1 MVVLDTVGEARV
13 VSEYQYYEFLAVD
26 RPLTGA
32 QRAQLRALST
42 RAEITATRF
51 TNEYQWGDFRGDPR
65 KMMEQYFDAHLYFAN
80 WGTRRLMLRVPRAAL
95 DAKTA
100 EQYFCGD
107 TAASFTMTRE
117 HLIIDLYA
125 DREPDVYWEETPD
138 LGSMIGV
145 RSELIAGDRRLLY
158 LAWLFAV
165 QHDEVDD
172 EATEPP
178 VPAGLAELSA
188 PLEAVVEFL
197 EIDEDLIDIAVEASP
212 DLGEDEP
219 GGIGEWIAS
228 LPVPAKDELLGRV
241 ASGDGV
247 QVQAL
252 ILRQFR
258 ESVPGQPVA
267 AGAPA
272 RTAGEL
278 RDAAAAYKAE
288 IAKIV
293 AERRR
298 AESAEKEVRKAAAYA
313 KHLDDLSA
321 REASAW
327 VRAAALIETK
337 SQRDYDTAVTL
348 LCDLR
353 ALADRNGSLG
363 AFTERIGDLRRQHQR
378 KPSLM
383 ERFDAAGLA

>member
-1 MVVLDTVGEARV
+1 
-13 VSEYQYYEFLAVD
+13 
-26 RPLTGA
+26 
-32 QRAQLRALST
+32 
-42 RAEITATRF
+42 
-51 TNEYQWGDFRGDPR
+51 
-65 KMMEQYFDAHLYFAN
+65 MMERYFDAHLYFAN

-95 DAKTA
+95 DTKTA
-100 EQYFCGD
+100 EQYFYGD
-107 TAASFTMTRE
+107 TAASLTVTGE

-125 DREPDVYWEETPD
+125 DREPDDYWEETPD
-138 LGSMIGV
+138 LGSMVGA

-165 QHDEVDD
+165 QYDEVDD

-188 PLEAVVEFL
+188 PLEAIVEFL

-219 GGIGEWIAS
+219 GEIGEWIAL

-241 ASGDGV
+241 ASGEGV

-252 ILRQFR
+252 LLRQFR
-258 ESVPGQPVA
+258 ESMPGRPAA

-288 IAKIV
+288 IAKAV
-293 AERRR
+293 EERRR
-298 AESAEKEVRKAAAYA
+298 AEAAEKEVKKAAAYA

-321 REASAW
+321 RETSAW

-337 SQRDYDTAVTL
+337 NQRDYDTAVTL
-348 LCDLR
+348 LRDLR
-353 ALADRNGSLG
+353 ALAERNGSLEV
-363 AFTERIGDLRRQHQR
+363 FTKRIDDLRRQHQR

>member
-1 MVVLDTVGEARV
+1 M
-13 VSEYQYYEFLAVD
+13 SEYQYYEFLAVD
-26 RPLTGA
+26 RPLSEA

-51 TNEYQWGDFRGDPR
+51 TNEYQWGDFKGDPR
-65 KMMEQYFDAHLYFAN
+65 KMMEVYFDAHLYFAN

-95 DAKTA
+95 DTKTA
-100 EQYFCGD
+100 EEYFYGD
-107 TAASFTMTRE
+107 TAASLTVTGE

-125 DREPDVYWEETPD
+125 DREPDDYWEETPD
-138 LGSMIGV
+138 LGSMVGA

-188 PLEAVVEFL
+188 PLEAIVEFL

-219 GGIGEWIAS
+219 GEMGEWIAS
-228 LPVPAKDELLGRV
+228 LPLPAKDELLGRV
-241 ASGDGV
+241 VSGEGV

-252 ILRQFR
+252 LLRQFR
-258 ESVPGQPVA
+258 ESVPGRPVA
-267 AGAPA
+267 AGASA

-278 RDAAAAYKAE
+278 RDATAAYKAE
-288 IAKIV
+288 IAKAV
-293 AERRR
+293 VERRR
-298 AESAEKEVRKAAAYA
+298 AEAAEKEVKKAAAYA

-321 REASAW
+321 AEASAW

-337 SQRDYDTAVTL
+337 NQRDYDTAVTL
-348 LCDLR
+348 LRDLR
-353 ALADRNGSLG
+353 ELAERNGSLEV
-363 AFTERIGDLRRQHQR
+363 FTTRIDDLRRQHQR

-383 ERFDAAGLA
+383 DRFDAAGLA

>member
-1 MVVLDTVGEARV
+1 M
-13 VSEYQYYEFLAVD
+13 SEYQYYEFLAVD
-26 RPLTGA
+26 RPLSEA

-51 TNEYQWGDFRGDPR
+51 TNEYQWGDLKGDPR
-65 KMMEQYFDAHLYFAN
+65 KMMERYFDAHLYFAN

-95 DAKTA
+95 DTKTA
-100 EQYFCGD
+100 EQYFCGE
-107 TAASFTMTRE
+107 TAATLAVTGE

-125 DREPDVYWEETPD
+125 DREPDDYWEETPD
-138 LGSMIGV
+138 LGSMVGV

-165 QHDEVDD
+165 QHDELDD

-188 PLEAVVEFL
+188 PLEAIVEFL

-219 GGIGEWIAS
+219 GEIGEWIAS

-241 ASGDGV
+241 ASGEGV

-252 ILRQFR
+252 LLRQFR
-258 ESVPGQPVA
+258 ESVPGRPAA
-267 AGAPA
+267 AGAPT

-278 RDAAAAYKAE
+278 RDATAAYKAE
-288 IAKIV
+288 IAKAV
-293 AERRR
+293 EERRR
-298 AESAEKEVRKAAAYA
+298 AEAAEKEVKKAAAYA
-313 KHLDDLSA
+313 KHLNDLSA

-337 SQRDYDTAVTL
+337 NQRDYDTAVTL
-348 LCDLR
+348 LRDLR
-353 ALADRNGSLG
+353 ALAERNGSLEV
-363 AFTERIGDLRRQHQR
+363 FTKRIDDLRRQHQR

>member
-1 MVVLDTVGEARV
+1 MST
-13 VSEYQYYEFLAVD
+13 S
-26 RPLTGA
+26 GA
-32 QRAQLRALST
+32 TSRA
-42 RAEITATRF
+42 
-51 TNEYQWGDFRGDPR
+51 
-65 KMMEQYFDAHLYFAN
+65 
-80 WGTRRLMLRVPRAAL
+80 
-95 DAKTA
+95 TA

-107 TAASFTMTRE
+107 IAASLTVAGE

-125 DREPDVYWEETPD
+125 DREPDDYWEQTPD
-138 LGSMIGV
+138 LGSMVGA
-145 RSELIAGDRRLLY
+145 RSELIAGDHRLLY
-158 LAWLFAV
+158 LAWLLAV

-188 PLEAVVEFL
+188 PLEAIVEFL
-197 EIDEDLIDIAVEASP
+197 EIDADLIDIAVEASP

-219 GGIGEWIAS
+219 GEIGEWIAS

-241 ASGDGV
+241 TSGEGV

-252 ILRQFR
+252 LLRQFR
-258 ESVPGQPVA
+258 ESAPRKPTA
-267 AGAPA
+267 ASAPA

-288 IAKIV
+288 ITKAV
-293 AERRR
+293 EERRR
-298 AESAEKEVRKAAAYA
+298 AEAAEKEVKNAAAYA

-327 VRAAALIETK
+327 TRAAALIETK
-337 SQRDYDTAVTL
+337 NQRDYDTAVTL
-348 LCDLR
+348 LRDLR
-353 ALADRNGSLG
+353 ALAERNGSLE
-363 AFTERIGDLRRQHQR
+363 AFAERVGDLRRQHQR

>member
-1 MVVLDTVGEARV
+1 M
-13 VSEYQYYEFLAVD
+13 SEYQYYEFLAVD
-26 RPLTGA
+26 RPLSEA

-51 TNEYQWGDFRGDPR
+51 RNEYQWGDFKGDPHT
-65 KMMEQYFDAHLYFAN
+65 MMERYFDAHLYFAN

-95 DAKTA
+95 DTKTA
-100 EQYFCGD
+100 EQYFYGD
-107 TAASFTMTRE
+107 TAASLTVTGE
-117 HLIIDLYA
+117 YLIIDLYA
-125 DREPDVYWEETPD
+125 DREPDDYWEETPD
-138 LGSMIGV
+138 LGSMVGA

-172 EATEPP
+172 EASEPP

-188 PLEAVVEFL
+188 PLNAIVEFL
-197 EIDEDLIDIAVEASP
+197 EIDEALIDIAVEASP
-212 DLGEDEP
+212 DLGQDEP
-219 GGIGEWIAS
+219 GEIGEWIAL

-241 ASGDGV
+241 ASGEGAG
-247 QVQAL
+247 VQAL
-252 ILRQFR
+252 LLRQFR
-258 ESVPGQPVA
+258 ESGPGRPA
-267 AGAPA
+267 AGGAPA

-288 IAKIV
+288 IAKAV

-298 AESAEKEVRKAAAYA
+298 AEAAEKEVKKAAAYA

-337 SQRDYDTAVTL
+337 NQRDYDTAVTL
-348 LCDLR
+348 LRDLR
-353 ALADRNGSLG
+353 ALAERNGSLE
-363 AFTERIGDLRRQHQR
+363 AFTKRIDDLRRQHQR

>member
-1 MVVLDTVGEARV
+1 

-26 RPLTGA
+26 RPLTEA

-42 RAEITATRF
+42 RAEITGTRF
-51 TNEYQWGDFRGDPR
+51 TNEYQWGDFKGDPR

-80 WGTRRLMLRVPRAAL
+80 WGTRRLMLRVPRASL
-95 DAKTA
+95 DTKTA
-100 EQYFCGD
+100 EQYFYGD
-107 TAASFTMTRE
+107 TAASFTVTGE

-125 DREPDVYWEETPD
+125 DREPDDYWEETPD
-138 LGSMIGV
+138 LGSMVGV

-188 PLEAVVEFL
+188 PLEAIVEFL

-219 GGIGEWIAS
+219 GEIGEWIAS

-241 ASGDGV
+241 ASGESA

-252 ILRQFR
+252 LLRQFR
-258 ESVPGQPVA
+258 ESVPRQPA
-267 AGAPA
+267 AASAPA

-288 IAKIV
+288 IAKAV

-298 AESAEKEVRKAAAYA
+298 AEAAEKEVKKAAAYA

-327 VRAAALIETK
+327 MRAAALIETK
-337 SQRDYDTAVTL
+337 NQRDYDTAVTL

-353 ALADRNGSLG
+353 ALAERNGSLG
-363 AFTERIGDLRRQHQR
+363 VFTKRIDDLRRQHQR

>member
-1 MVVLDTVGEARV
+1 M
-13 VSEYQYYEFLAVD
+13 SEYQYYEFLAVD
-26 RPLTGA
+26 RPLSEA

-51 TNEYQWGDFRGDPR
+51 TNEYQWGDFKGDPR

-95 DAKTA
+95 DTKTA
-100 EQYFCGD
+100 EQYFYGD
-107 TAASFTMTRE
+107 TAASFTVTGE

-125 DREPDVYWEETPD
+125 DREPDDYWEETPD
-138 LGSMIGV
+138 LGSMVGV
-145 RSELIAGDRRLLY
+145 RSELIAGDCRLLY

-252 ILRQFR
+252 LLRQFR
-258 ESVPGQPVA
+258 ESVPGRPVA

-288 IAKIV
+288 IAKAV

-298 AESAEKEVRKAAAYA
+298 AEAAEKEVKKAAAYA

-337 SQRDYDTAVTL
+337 NQRDYDTAVTL

-353 ALADRNGSLG
+353 ALAGRNGSRG
-363 AFTERIGDLRRQHQR
+363 VFAERVGDLRRQHQR

-383 ERFDAAGLA
+383 ERFDAAGLP

>member
-1 MVVLDTVGEARV
+1 

-26 RPLTGA
+26 RPLSEA

-51 TNEYQWGDFRGDPR
+51 SNEYQWGDFKGDPR
-65 KMMEQYFDAHLYFAN
+65 KMMERYFDAHLYFAN

-95 DAKTA
+95 DTKTA
-100 EQYFCGD
+100 EQYFYGD
-107 TAASFTMTRE
+107 TAASLTVTGE

-125 DREPDVYWEETPD
+125 DREPDDYWEETPD
-138 LGSMIGV
+138 LGSMVGA

-158 LAWLFAV
+158 MAWLFAV

-188 PLEAVVEFL
+188 PLEAIVEFL

-219 GGIGEWIAS
+219 GEIGEWIAL

-241 ASGDGV
+241 ASGEGV

-252 ILRQFR
+252 LLRQFR
-258 ESVPGQPVA
+258 ESVPGRPAA

-288 IAKIV
+288 IAKAV
-293 AERRR
+293 EERRR
-298 AESAEKEVRKAAAYA
+298 AEAAEKEVKKAAAYA

-337 SQRDYDTAVTL
+337 NQRDYDTAVTL
-348 LCDLR
+348 LRDLR
-353 ALADRNGSLG
+353 ALAERNGSLEV
-363 AFTERIGDLRRQHQR
+363 FTKRIDDLRRQHQR

>member
-1 MVVLDTVGEARV
+1 M
-13 VSEYQYYEFLAVD
+13 
-26 RPLTGA
+26 
-32 QRAQLRALST
+32 
-42 RAEITATRF
+42 
-51 TNEYQWGDFRGDPR
+51 
-65 KMMEQYFDAHLYFAN
+65 
-80 WGTRRLMLRVPRAAL
+80 
-95 DAKTA
+95 
-100 EQYFCGD
+100 
-107 TAASFTMTRE
+107 
-117 HLIIDLYA
+117 IIDLYA
-125 DREPDVYWEETPD
+125 DREPDDYWEETPD
-138 LGSMIGV
+138 LGSMVGV
-145 RSELIAGDRRLLY
+145 RSELIAGDCRLLY

-172 EATEPP
+172 EAAEPP

-241 ASGDGV
+241 ASGEGV

-252 ILRQFR
+252 LLRQFR
-258 ESVPGQPVA
+258 ESVPGRPVA

-288 IAKIV
+288 IAKAV

-298 AESAEKEVRKAAAYA
+298 AEAAEKEVKKAAVYA

-337 SQRDYDTAVTL
+337 NQRDYDTAVTL

-353 ALADRNGSLG
+353 ALAGRNGSLEV
-363 AFTERIGDLRRQHQR
+363 FTERIDDLRRQHQR
-378 KPSLM
+378 KLSLM
-383 ERFDAAGLA
+383 ERLDAAGLA

>member
-1 MVVLDTVGEARV
+1 M
-13 VSEYQYYEFLAVD
+13 SEYQYYEFLAVD
-26 RPLTGA
+26 RPLSEA

-80 WGTRRLMLRVPRAAL
+80 WGTRRLMLRVPCAAL
-95 DAKTA
+95 DTKTA
-100 EQYFCGD
+100 KQYLYGD
-107 TAASFTMTRE
+107 TAASFTVTSE

-125 DREPDVYWEETPD
+125 DREPDDYWEETPD
-138 LGSMIGV
+138 LGSMVGV
-145 RSELIAGDRRLLY
+145 RSELIAGDCRLLY

-241 ASGDGV
+241 ASGEGV

-252 ILRQFR
+252 LLRQFR
-258 ESVPGQPVA
+258 ESVPGRPVA

-288 IAKIV
+288 IAKAV

-298 AESAEKEVRKAAAYA
+298 AEAAEKEVKKAAAYA

-337 SQRDYDTAVTL
+337 NQRDYDTAVTL

-353 ALADRNGSLG
+353 ALARRNGSLEV
-363 AFTERIGDLRRQHQR
+363 FTERIDDLRRQHQR

>member
-1 MVVLDTVGEARV
+1 

-26 RPLTGA
+26 RPLSEA

-80 WGTRRLMLRVPRAAL
+80 WGTRRLMLRAPRAAL
-95 DAKTA
+95 DTKTA
-100 EQYFCGD
+100 KQYLYGD
-107 TAASFTMTRE
+107 TAASFTVTGD

-125 DREPDVYWEETPD
+125 DREPDNYWEETPD
-138 LGSMIGV
+138 LGSMVGV
-145 RSELIAGDRRLLY
+145 RSELIAGDCRLLY

-197 EIDEDLIDIAVEASP
+197 EIGEDLIDIAVEASP
-212 DLGEDEP
+212 DLGEHEP

-241 ASGDGV
+241 ASGEGV

-252 ILRQFR
+252 LLRQFR
-258 ESVPGQPVA
+258 QSVPGRSAA

-288 IAKIV
+288 IAKAV

-298 AESAEKEVRKAAAYA
+298 AEAAEKEVKKAAAYA

-337 SQRDYDTAVTL
+337 NQRDYDTAVTL

-353 ALADRNGSLG
+353 ALAGQNGSLG
-363 AFTERIGDLRRQHQR
+363 VFTERIGDLRRQHQR

>member
-1 MVVLDTVGEARV
+1 VAELDTAGEARV

-26 RPLTGA
+26 RPLSKA

-95 DAKTA
+95 DTKTA
-100 EQYFCGD
+100 EQYFYGD
-107 TAASFTMTRE
+107 TAASFTVTGE

-125 DREPDVYWEETPD
+125 DREPDDYWEETPD
-138 LGSMIGV
+138 LGFMVGV
-145 RSELIAGDRRLLY
+145 RSELIAGDCRLLY

-165 QHDEVDD
+165 QHDELDD

-219 GGIGEWIAS
+219 DGIGEWIAS
-228 LPVPAKDELLGRV
+228 LPVPAKDELLRRV
-241 ASGDGV
+241 ASGEGV

-252 ILRQFR
+252 LLRQFR
-258 ESVPGQPVA
+258 ESVPGRPAA

-272 RTAGEL
+272 RTVSEL

-288 IAKIV
+288 IAKAV
-293 AERRR
+293 AERWR
-298 AESAEKEVRKAAAYA
+298 AEAAEKEVKKAAAYA
-313 KHLDDLSA
+313 KHLDHLSA

-337 SQRDYDTAVTL
+337 NQRDYDTAVTL

-353 ALADRNGSLG
+353 ALAERNGSLEV
-363 AFTERIGDLRRQHQR
+363 FTVRVGDLRRQHQR